1 MVKRKPQR
9 TCVGCKQITT
19 KRELIRV
26 VRTPDGRAVV
36 DRTGKQA
43 GRGAYLCASRG
54 CWERALA
61 QKQLNRALKMTLTE
75 ENTAELRAFAESLP
89 DLETGVEGATGA

>member
-1 MVKRKPQR
+1 MVKKRPQR

-26 VRTPDGRAVV
+26 VRTPDGRAEV
-36 DRTGKQA
+36 DRTGKQT
-43 GRGAYLCASRG
+43 GRGAYLCAHRD

-61 QKQLNRALKMTLTE
+61 QKQLNRALKMTLTD
-75 ENTAELRAFAESLP
+75 ENTAQLRAFAESLP
-89 DLETGVEGATGA
+89 NLETGIEGVTGA